1 MDSGQN
7 LRKQLS
13 LLASPFT
20 CEGVA
25 VPVFD
30 PSPRAAYINP
40 ARTQNRHHNSSN
52 SSQSHQHE
60 GTGPIAAN
68 FSFILTEVTGLVVK
82 TVKLLNEQVIVLAAL
97 FAVALA
103 NEAYPKYPAPAYP
116 APKYDYVSAATC
128 R

>member
-1 MDSGQN
+1 M
-7 LRKQLS
+7 
-13 LLASPFT
+13 
-20 CEGVA
+20 
-25 VPVFD
+25 
-30 PSPRAAYINP
+30 
-40 ARTQNRHHNSSN
+40 
-52 SSQSHQHE
+52 
-60 GTGPIAAN
+60 
-68 FSFILTEVTGLVVK
+68 VK